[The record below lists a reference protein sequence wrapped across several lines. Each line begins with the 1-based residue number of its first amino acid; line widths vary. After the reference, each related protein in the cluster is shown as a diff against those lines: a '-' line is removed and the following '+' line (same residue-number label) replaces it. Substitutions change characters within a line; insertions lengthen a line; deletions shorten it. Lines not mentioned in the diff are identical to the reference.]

1 MAGMSSNSST
11 ISIPEYD
18 DAEMAAS
25 GFGSSDLRIFG
36 SSELQTRPAF
46 HVDRVIAID
55 HAEILLA

>member
-11 ISIPEYD
+11 ISTPEYD
-18 DAEMAAS
+18 DAEMATS
-25 GFGSSDLRIFG
+25 GFG